1 MKTDNLFYELFRL
14 QPRSLLELAKLDLQ
28 GRYEFESVT
37 LKSTEK
43 RLDGL
48 FRRVDGTGPNLFL
61 EVQGY
66 DDPAIYWRLLREIST
81 WYEQGGNSQPFVA
94 IVLFLEPKYDP
105 GRPDW
110 IASERLLV
118 LNLES
123 SLKALCHQASRLTVL
138 KPLVTPKRQI
148 LKQASRWQAELQ
160 SLQLPKKQERQLI
173 ELLEYAIL
181 QRLPNLTLEEIERM
195 LHLTPLEQTV
205 AVRQLMAKSL
215 QQGLDQGLTKGVK
228 QGLAKG
234 VKQGL
239 AKGVKQGLA
248 KGVKQGLEQGEL
260 IGKIQLA
267 QRILKRQV
275 TSKPQLFRRSLSD
288 LKQLLTE
295 LESQL

>member
-1 MKTDNLFYELFRL
+1 MKTDNLFYELFRR
-14 QPRSLLELAKLDLQ
+14 QPRSLLELTKLDLQ

-48 FRRVDGTGPNLFL
+48 FKRVDGAGPNLFL

-81 WYEQGGNSQPFVA
+81 WYEQGGDSQPFVA
-94 IVLFLEPKYDP
+94 IVLFLDKKYDP

-110 IASERLLV
+110 IVSERLLV
-118 LNLES
+118 LNLENR
-123 SLKALCHQASRLTVL
+123 LKALGHQASRLTVL
-138 KPLVTPKRQI
+138 KPLVTPKRQV
-148 LKQASRWQAELQ
+148 LTQVSRWQAELQ
-160 SLQLPKKQERQLI
+160 SLQLPQTQERQLM

-181 QRLPNLTLEEIERM
+181 QRLPNLTVEEIEGM

-228 QGLAKG
+228 QG
-234 VKQGL
+234 VKQGR
-239 AKGVKQGLA
+239 
-248 KGVKQGLEQGEL
+248 EQGEL

-267 QRILKRQV
+267 QRVLKRQV
-275 TSKPQLFRRSLSD
+275 TPKTQLFRRSIGD
-288 LKQLLTE
+288 LKQLLAE